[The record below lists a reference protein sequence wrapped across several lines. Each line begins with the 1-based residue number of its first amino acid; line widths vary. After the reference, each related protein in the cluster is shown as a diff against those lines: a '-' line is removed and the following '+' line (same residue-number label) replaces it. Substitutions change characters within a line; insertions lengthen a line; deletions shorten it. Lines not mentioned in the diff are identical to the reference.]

1 LGPQPLWEP
10 ADGLLPQLREQ
21 TALNDDI
28 FFFMSP
34 DWHFGHL
41 MFSAF
46 IE

>member
-1 LGPQPLWEP
+1 LDPQPPWEP
-10 ADGLLPQLREQ
+10 PDELLPQLRGQ
-21 TALNDDI
+21 ALNDDI
-28 FFFMSP
+28 FFFISP